1 MGNWSNKNS
10 WEIFFFPS
18 QHWICSRYKSHFLY
32 TAQSKLSREPMN
44 RINLS
49 KLTSGDM
56 GEISWLTRSE
66 RGGGVPFLDLFFPF
80 SISKRLYK
88 LGGGVSSNLGIKNLL
103 LMRDI
108 YTKNGTLGLKQNQS
122 DQIVSYHISGIKDPH
137 LIYNFTYVGSVQLEL
152 DYWCKSRPR
161 WANSRQTYALR
172 MLPPMDGGVGH
183 DIGNMSLMQI
193 DYSTRIGSLNKT
205 AQ

>member
-1 MGNWSNKNS
+1 M
-10 WEIFFFPS
+10 
-18 QHWICSRYKSHFLY
+18 
-32 TAQSKLSREPMN
+32 
-44 RINLS
+44 
-49 KLTSGDM
+49 D
-56 GEISWLTRSE
+56 EISWLTRSE

-122 DQIVSYHISGIKDPH
+122 DQIVSYHISGIKRPTF
-137 LIYNFTYVGSVQLEL
+137 IYIFTYVGSVQLEL
-152 DYWCKSRPR
+152 DYWCKSRPK
-161 WANSRQTYALR
+161 WASSRQTYALR

-193 DYSTRIGSLNKT
+193 DYSTRIGSLNKHST
-205 AQ
+205 KSASCQLYENTIFVKIPLTTC